1 MSLEELFYEDF
12 IAPQKKEQPI
22 QDQVEDDYVVDG
34 ELKFL
39 SQDDFVEPNH
49 TAEQPGLDIVLYPED
64 DDHDA

>member
-12 IAPQKKEQPI
+12 IAPQKKELPV

-39 SQDDFVEPNH
+39 TFDDFVEP
-49 TAEQPGLDIVLYPED
+49 TSTTDQPGLDIVLYPED

>member
-1 MSLEELFYEDF
+1 MKL
-12 IAPQKKEQPI
+12 PV

-39 SQDDFVEPNH
+39 SQDDFVEPNY